1 MTWLC
6 RSMDQSL
13 RARQLRNACSAG
25 IILDPGIWLLWANWS
40 NFRRTRSGT
49 NKNRPPQRVV
59 NVRGA
64 RPEFRSDPFQNR
76 ASLIE
81 HSGHDEMPDKNA
93 SSGESVLTDNQ
104 IADLP
109 MHCDYRLSRSFG
121 VVLRFHVHFAPA
133 G

>member
-64 RPEFRSDPFQNR
+64 RDRFRTSAMGSMVGRGRSGRVTESASDFGGRPVVDEIGSQSLVHALLGVIRLEKEF
-76 ASLIE
+76 A
-81 HSGHDEMPDKNA
+81 A
-93 SSGESVLTDNQ
+93 V
-104 IADLP
+104 A
-109 MHCDYRLSRSFG
+109 
-121 VVLRFHVHFAPA
+121 
-133 G
+133 